1 MKVQLKGRDIPR
13 NTMGD
18 PAFKALGTEQVGEAG
33 KLAAADS
40 NLCVLAVFSAD
51 EVVELVNRC
60 LYQLEYQARSHQKR
74 NAEQREFERPVKEL
88 LKELYPGTSFAK
100 ATADQLARCLKVY
113 AERRAKEGE

>member
-1 MKVQLKGRDIPR
+1 MKVQLKGRDVPR

-18 PAFKALGTEQVGEAG
+18 PAFENLEQVMG
-33 KLAAADS
+33 
-40 NLCVLAVFSAD
+40 VFTGP
-51 EVVELVNRC
+51 EVVELINRC